1 VNHLTLHAELIQTR
15 PLRHTPAGIAVF
27 DMWLRH
33 TSQRQQQG
41 HDRSVQLE
49 LRAQAFGPDAQ
60 ELARQPLGTMFEFQ
74 GFLNNTRGS
83 KSVVFHIQ
91 AFTPI

>member
-1 VNHLTLHAELIQTR
+1 VNHLTLHAELIQTH
-15 PLRHTPAGIAVF
+15 PLRYTPAGIAVF

-33 TSQRQQQG
+33 TSQHQQQG
-41 HDRSVQLE
+41 HDRTVQLE
-49 LRAQAFGPDAQ
+49 LRAQAFGADAQ
-60 ELARQPLGTMFEFQ
+60 ALAQRPLGSVFEFQ